1 VKMSGFVG
9 IVFLSD
15 GFHRVCSKV
24 SLVNLIIRHNL
35 GLCYIFGD
43 VFLLY
48 KNLYSIDIML

>member
-1 VKMSGFVG
+1 MSGFVG